1 MNILFINSASRGF
14 GGNERSITMV
24 ANMLSISNNT
34 VFAYRKDEIGAHARM
49 IGYQLPFL
57 FEGDLYTIARLV
69 RIVKK
74 HRIDIIIPSKRKD
87 YAIAGI
93 VSRIC
98 GIRNILWLGIIR
110 PLENTSINRII
121 YDKLADGIIV
131 NAQEIKKQLLKTG
144 WIPEKKIKVLYR
156 GIDSAALDKVIEQ
169 SVRPAGPTMKITA
182 MGRLTAIK
190 SYDLLLKGLGIL
202 FTTTPEAD
210 IQVTILGEG
219 NERSRLE
226 HQAKQLGIEKHL
238 SMPGFSS
245 NPYPTL
251 ATSDVFVMTSTI
263 EGLSTA
269 LVEAMYLKNAP
280 VSTYGGGGV
289 CEIITDG
296 RNGFLFNH
304 GDEETLASVLRK
316 LYLEPGLRHQ
326 IAEAAQ
332 ESVKEKYSA
341 EKVKE
346 EMTAFCQQ
354 VMNR

>member
-14 GGNERSITMV
+14 GGNERSLTMV

-49 IGYQLPFL
+49 PRYRLPFI

-110 PLENTSINRII
+110 PLENTSINRLI
-121 YDKLADGIIV
+121 YNTLADGIIV
-131 NAQEIKKQLLKTG
+131 NAKQIKTQLLETG

-156 GIDSAALDKVIEQ
+156 GIDSAALDRVIAE
-169 SVRPAGPTMKITA
+169 PAQPDGPTMKITA
-182 MGRLTAIK
+182 MGRLDTNK
-190 SYDLLLKGLGIL
+190 SYDLLLKALGIL

-210 IQVTILGEG
+210 IRATILGEG
-219 NERSRLE
+219 NERNRLE
-226 HQAKQLGIEKHL
+226 QLAQQLGIEKHV

-289 CEIITDG
+289 REIITNG
-296 RNGFLFNH
+296 KNGFLFNH
-304 GDEETLASVLRK
+304 GDEETLATVLRK
-316 LYLEPGLRHQ
+316 LYLEPGLRQ
-326 IAEAAQ
+326 RIAKAAQ
-332 ESVKEKYSA
+332 ESVREKYSE
-341 EKVKE
+341 EKVMQ
-346 EMTAFCQQ
+346 EMTTFCHQ
-354 VMNR
+354 VMNS

>member
-14 GGNERSITMV
+14 GGNERSLLQV
-24 ANMLSISNNT
+24 ADTLSAENN
-34 VFAYRKDEIGAHARM
+34 VILAYRDEEVGQRTPITKYR
-49 IGYQLPFL
+49 LPFF
-57 FEGDLYTIARLV
+57 FEGDFYTIAQLV
-69 RIVKK
+69 RIIKK
-74 HRIDIIIPSKRKD
+74 HRIEIIIPSKRKD

-98 GIRNILWLGIIR
+98 GIKNMLWLGAMR
-110 PLENTSINRII
+110 TLKNTIPNRLV
-121 YDKLADGIIV
+121 YDRLADGIIV
-131 NAQEIKKQLLKTG
+131 NAQQIKNKLLQSN
-144 WIPEKKIKVLYR
+144 WISEQKIKVLYR

-169 SVRPAGPTMKITA
+169 SVRPAGPTMNITA
-182 MGRLTAIK
+182 MGRLDTNK
-190 SYDLLLKGLGIL
+190 SYDLLLKALGIL

-219 NERSRLE
+219 NERSHLE
-226 HQAKQLGIEKHL
+226 QLIEQLGLGQHVSL
-238 SMPGFSS
+238 PGFTS
-245 NPYPTL
+245 NPYPAL
-251 ATSDVFVMTSTI
+251 ASSDVFVMTSQS

-269 LVEAMYLKNAP
+269 LVEAMYLRNAP

-289 CEIITDG
+289 GEIITDG
-296 RNGFLFNH
+296 ENGFLFNH

-316 LYLEPGLRHQ
+316 LYLEPGLRHRM
-326 IAEAAQ
+326 AEAAQ
-332 ESVKEKYSA
+332 ESVRERYSA